1 MWNLNIHIP
10 SQARVDYTIY
20 KKDLYAFDF
29 VTAADKK
36 RIQNSI
42 DKINWIYSLK
52 TETVN
57 IQPFDNEERSY
68 KEVQVIQVQLKDKVG
83 VTRLAEL
90 IMRMIPYPILLVF
103 NYQETYAFY
112 VAHLLKSKAEKDKQ
126 VLEELV
132 GSDFVPLQPKI
143 EEMLDFSKLRTSHF
157 YDLYADWVSAV
168 QRIKA
173 MQMGLKIGTIASA
186 HELTQQLKEVE
197 QLERD
202 LVQLR
207 AQLRK
212 ETQFNRK
219 VDLGLQI
226 KKLENKLK
234 EYKK

>member
-1 MWNLNIHIP
+1 MWNITIHIP

-20 KKDLYAFDF
+20 KKDLYAFEF
-29 VTAADKK
+29 VTATDKK

-57 IQPFDNEERSY
+57 IQPFESEERSY

-83 VTRLAEL
+83 VSRLAEL

-103 NYQETYAFY
+103 SYQETYAFY

-143 EEMLDFSKLRTSHF
+143 EEALDFRKLRTSHF
-157 YDLYADWVSAV
+157 YDLYRDWVYAV

-173 MQMGLKIGTIASA
+173 MQMGIEVKAIANKQ
-186 HELTQQLKEVE
+186 LTQQVKVVE
-197 QLERD
+197 QLERE
-202 LVQLR
+202 LVLLR
-207 AQLRK
+207 AALRK
-212 ETQFNRK
+212 ESQFNRRVELNLK
-219 VDLGLQI
+219 I
-226 KKLENKLK
+226 KQLEKQLK
-234 EYKK
+234 EYKN